1 MVWAAL
7 GKAAMG
13 GLKAGGKKVATNK
26 LLNRKKK
33 RPKKRASGKEMSG
46 NMMNNDKE
54 EQKKGG
60 ALAVRPSMG
69 LVTTA
74 SDFSPVSTS
83 VGESD
88 IVIIRKQL
96 IQVRDI
102 LKDTQ

>member
-33 RPKKRASGKEMSG
+33 RPKKRVSGKEMSG
-46 NMMNNDKE
+46 NMMNKDNV

-60 ALAVRPSMG
+60 ALAVQPSTG
-69 LVTTA
+69 LVPTA
-74 SDFSPVSTS
+74 QDLSPVSKTTGAVS
-83 VGESD
+83 YTH
-88 IVIIRKQL
+88 L
-96 IQVRDI
+96 TLPTI
-102 LKDTQ
+102 LLV